1 MRMPFVQG
9 FSYVRYDR
17 RHQPVI
23 DFMNKSLFKAFA
35 KFEDLNKFI
44 AKLEK
49 EVQKCNKVSG
59 APQYF
64 VSVRF
69 TEDSEIGSILLQRKT
84 RNAYVAHL
92 LITRVKAILE
102 YDKEADTFFDI
113 TERLED

>member
-9 FSYVRYDR
+9 FSYGHYDR

-23 DFMNKSLFKAFA
+23 DLMNKSLFIAFA

-64 VSVRF
+64 VSVKF

-84 RNAYVAHL
+84 RSAYVAHL

-102 YDKEADTFFDI
+102 YDKEVDTFFVI

>member
-9 FSYVRYDR
+9 FSHVRYDR

-23 DFMNKSLFKAFA
+23 DLMNKSLCKAFA

-59 APQYF
+59 APKYF

-113 TERLED
+113 TERLDD